1 MAHAGTQ
8 PRIGGVLA
16 ELLRDGR
23 DRYNARFIEA
33 RRYKSK
39 IDAAGFSDV
48 LTTTIA
54 PIVEAVNKVD
64 SSKTAGCFDALY
76 DLSLELLGQEL
87 LGPRARCAE
96 LELGWQSLFPVLAPW
111 IAAEPRKVAGSLSNA
126 LYNLAQTPGARAD
139 AWMNSLAR
147 MGKKVTDADGL
158 LRAGE
163 VAAWLAGM
171 AHFRND
177 ALKTLEQF
185 SAANAEL
192 ACGLLEL
199 PGADSS
205 SLTRVLG
212 RMRENPWITPLQ
224 ARDGSGLSSSKLKIV
239 KRIGAFKGFG
249 GAFLAPPCVSH
260 EHGQFVVGDGY
271 DTWVLSADVFG
282 ATLLKYAAGKCI
294 PRRHAT
300 HGAGGNLRL
309 NTGSGTFPE
318 FKSVLSAADD
328 GQTLAV
334 TVATSH
340 TICLLAA
347 AG

>member
-1 MAHAGTQ
+1 MAQGGTQ

-23 DRYNARFIEA
+23 ERYNARFIEA

-48 LTTTIA
+48 LATTLA
-54 PIVEAVNKVD
+54 PIVEAVNAVD
-64 SSKTAGCFDALY
+64 SSKTTQCFDALY

-87 LGPRARCAE
+87 LGPRSRCLV
-96 LELGWQSLFPVLAPW
+96 LEEGWRTLLPALAKHLV
-111 IAAEPRKVAGSLSNA
+111 AEPRKVAGAISNA
-126 LYNLAQTPGARAD
+126 LYNLAQTPGARPD
-139 AWMNSLAR
+139 AWIKALGTCGAKTNDVA
-147 MGKKVTDADGL
+147 TL
-158 LRAGE
+158 LQAGQ
-163 VAAWLAGM
+163 VAAWTAGM

-177 ALKTLEQF
+177 ALTSLEQL
-185 SAANAEL
+185 SNGNADV
-192 ACGLLEL
+192 ACSLLEL
-199 PGADSS
+199 PATDRS
-205 SLTRVLG
+205 SLPRVLG
-212 RMRENPWITPLQ
+212 RMKENPWITPLQ
-224 ARDGSGLSSSKLKIV
+224 ARDGSGVSSSKLKIV
-239 KRIGAFKGFG
+239 KRIGAFKGLG

-260 EHGQFVVGDGY
+260 ENGQFVVGDGH

-309 NTGSGTFPE
+309 NSGSGTFPE
-318 FKSVLSAADD
+318 FKTVLSAADN